1 MTARADEAERRLAAI
16 ELRLEGIDSFIA
28 DARRWLVDSLVAGE
42 RERPLTTSE
51 AEARDRLL
59 KAAEHSAASVVA
71 DAIVPPSYGDQESVE
86 LASLAAWVNWV
97 AMAFDLSERWPSCW
111 YRHEG
116 LVFEMQSLRR
126 WHVALRTDLAT
137 DPSSAIRWSEA
148 LHRVNTESARHIA
161 QRCLSTHR
169 RRATPRL
176 GRGLDLPAT
185 VPQTNR
191 EHDHA
196 ATDATSTLES
206 SRIVNAAIGGS
217 ISKSRKPRAGRGT
230 SGHRVF
236 KCARGEGTARH
247 P

>member
-1 MTARADEAERRLAAI
+1 MTARAEEAERRLAVI
-16 ELRLEGIDSFIA
+16 ELRLEGIDVFVA
-28 DARRWLVDSLVAGE
+28 DARRWLIDSLRMGE

-59 KAAEHSAASVVA
+59 KAAEQSGASTAA
-71 DAIVPPSYGDQESVE
+71 DAILPPSSADQENVG

-148 LHRVNTESARHIA
+148 LRRVNTESARHIA

-169 RRATPRL
+169 DAPPLDVITPDVTTTEAL
-176 GRGLDLPAT
+176 
-185 VPQTNR
+185 
-191 EHDHA
+191 
-196 ATDATSTLES
+196 
-206 SRIVNAAIGGS
+206 
-217 ISKSRKPRAGRGT
+217 
-230 SGHRVF
+230 
-236 KCARGEGTARH
+236 TAEA
-247 P
+247 PY

>member
-16 ELRLEGIDSFIA
+16 ELRLEGIDIFIA
-28 DARRWLVDSLVAGE
+28 DARRWLVDSLRTGE

-59 KAAEHSAASVVA
+59 KAAEQSGASIAA
-71 DAIVPPSYGDQESVE
+71 DAILPPSSADQENVG
-86 LASLAAWVNWV
+86 LASLAVWVNWV

-116 LVFEMQSLRR
+116 LVFEMHSLRR

-148 LHRVNTESARHIA
+148 LHRVNTQSARHIA

-169 RRATPRL
+169 DAPPLDVITPDVTTTEAL
-176 GRGLDLPAT
+176 
-185 VPQTNR
+185 
-191 EHDHA
+191 
-196 ATDATSTLES
+196 
-206 SRIVNAAIGGS
+206 
-217 ISKSRKPRAGRGT
+217 
-230 SGHRVF
+230 
-236 KCARGEGTARH
+236 TAEA
-247 P
+247 PY

>member
-16 ELRLEGIDSFIA
+16 EQRLEGIDILLE
-28 DARRWLVDSLVAGE
+28 DARRWLLDSLMAGE
-42 RERPLTTSE
+42 RDRPLTTSE

-59 KAAEHSAASVVA
+59 KAAEQSGASIAA
-71 DAIVPPSYGDQESVE
+71 DAILPPSSGDQESVG

-111 YRHEG
+111 HRHEG

-148 LHRVNTESARHIA
+148 LHRVNAQSARHIA

-169 RRATPRL
+169 DAPPLDAITVDVTTTRKYEHAPR
-176 GRGLDLPAT
+176 P
-185 VPQTNR
+185 
-191 EHDHA
+191 
-196 ATDATSTLES
+196 
-206 SRIVNAAIGGS
+206 
-217 ISKSRKPRAGRGT
+217 
-230 SGHRVF
+230 
-236 KCARGEGTARH
+236 
-247 P
+247 

>member
-1 MTARADEAERRLAAI
+1 MTARADEAERRLAVI
-16 ELRLEGIDSFIA
+16 ELRLEGIDVFVA
-28 DARRWLVDSLVAGE
+28 DARRWLIDSLRTGE

-51 AEARDRLL
+51 AAARDRLV
-59 KAAEHSAASVVA
+59 KAAEQSGASIAA
-71 DAIVPPSYGDQESVE
+71 DAILPPSSADQENVG

-116 LVFEMQSLRR
+116 LVFEMHSLRR

-169 RRATPRL
+169 DAPP
-176 GRGLDLPAT
+176 LDLIT
-185 VPQTNR
+185 VDVTTKR
-191 EHDHA
+191 KYEHA
-196 ATDATSTLES
+196 
-206 SRIVNAAIGGS
+206 
-217 ISKSRKPRAGRGT
+217 PR
-230 SGHRVF
+230 
-236 KCARGEGTARH
+236 

>member
-16 ELRLEGIDSFIA
+16 ELRLEGVDSFIA
-28 DARRWLVDSLVAGE
+28 DARRWLVDSLRTGE

-59 KAAEHSAASVVA
+59 KAAEQSGASIAA
-71 DAIVPPSYGDQESVE
+71 DAILPPSSSDEENVG

-97 AMAFDLSERWPSCW
+97 TMAFDLSERWPSCW
-111 YRHEG
+111 HRHEG

-126 WHVALRTDLAT
+126 WHAALRTDLAA

-148 LHRVNTESARHIA
+148 LHRVNAESARHIA

-169 RRATPRL
+169 DAPP
-176 GRGLDLPAT
+176 LDPIT
-185 VPQTNR
+185 VDLLTS
-191 EHDHA
+191 
-196 ATDATSTLES
+196 DASTAS
-206 SRIVNAAIGGS
+206 V
-217 ISKSRKPRAGRGT
+217 
-230 SGHRVF
+230 
-236 KCARGEGTARH
+236 AR

>member
-16 ELRLEGIDSFIA
+16 ELRLEGIDGFVA
-28 DARRWLVDSLVAGE
+28 DARRWLIDSLRTGE

-51 AEARDRLL
+51 AEARDRLF
-59 KAAEHSAASVVA
+59 KAAERSEASIAA
-71 DAIVPPSYGDQESVE
+71 DAILPPSSADQENVG

-148 LHRVNTESARHIA
+148 LHRVNTESARHIV

-169 RRATPRL
+169 DAPP
-176 GRGLDLPAT
+176 LDPVDVHTHEESTAM
-185 VPQTNR
+185 VPPQ
-191 EHDHA
+191 
-196 ATDATSTLES
+196 
-206 SRIVNAAIGGS
+206 V
-217 ISKSRKPRAGRGT
+217 
-230 SGHRVF
+230 
-236 KCARGEGTARH
+236 
-247 P
+247 

>member
-16 ELRLEGIDSFIA
+16 ELRLEGIDVFVA
-28 DARRWLVDSLVAGE
+28 DARRWLIDSLRTGE

-59 KAAEHSAASVVA
+59 KAAEQSGASIAA
-71 DAIVPPSYGDQESVE
+71 DAILPPSSADQENVG

-116 LVFEMQSLRR
+116 LVFEMHSLRR

-148 LHRVNTESARHIA
+148 LHRVNTQSARHIA

-169 RRATPRL
+169 DAPPLDPITVDVTTMRKYEHAPR
-176 GRGLDLPAT
+176 P
-185 VPQTNR
+185 
-191 EHDHA
+191 
-196 ATDATSTLES
+196 
-206 SRIVNAAIGGS
+206 
-217 ISKSRKPRAGRGT
+217 
-230 SGHRVF
+230 
-236 KCARGEGTARH
+236 
-247 P
+247 

>member
-16 ELRLEGIDSFIA
+16 ELRLEGIDVFVA
-28 DARRWLVDSLVAGE
+28 DARRWLIDSLRTGE

-59 KAAEHSAASVVA
+59 KAAEQSGASIAA
-71 DAIVPPSYGDQESVE
+71 DAILPPSSADQENVV

-137 DPSSAIRWSEA
+137 DPSSAIRWSDA
-148 LHRVNTESARHIA
+148 LHRINAQSARHIA

-169 RRATPRL
+169 DAPP
-176 GRGLDLPAT
+176 LDLISVDVAT
-185 VPQTNR
+185 TG
-191 EHDHA
+191 A
-196 ATDATSTLES
+196 ST
-206 SRIVNAAIGGS
+206 
-217 ISKSRKPRAGRGT
+217 PD
-230 SGHRVF
+230 VF
-236 KCARGEGTARH
+236 YQ
-247 P
+247 

>member
-28 DARRWLVDSLVAGE
+28 DARRWLLDSLMAGE
-42 RERPLTTSE
+42 
-51 AEARDRLL
+51 RDRLL
-59 KAAEHSAASVVA
+59 TPSEAAMRDRLLNTVEQSGASITA
-71 DAIVPPSYGDQESVE
+71 DAILPPSSGDHASVE

-111 YRHEG
+111 HRHQG

-148 LHRVNTESARHIA
+148 LHRVNAESARHIA

-169 RRATPRL
+169 DAPP
-176 GRGLDLPAT
+176 LDPI
-185 VPQTNR
+185 P
-191 EHDHA
+191 D
-196 ATDATSTLES
+196 
-206 SRIVNAAIGGS
+206 
-217 ISKSRKPRAGRGT
+217 
-230 SGHRVF
+230 
-236 KCARGEGTARH
+236 GTACSD
-247 P
+247 